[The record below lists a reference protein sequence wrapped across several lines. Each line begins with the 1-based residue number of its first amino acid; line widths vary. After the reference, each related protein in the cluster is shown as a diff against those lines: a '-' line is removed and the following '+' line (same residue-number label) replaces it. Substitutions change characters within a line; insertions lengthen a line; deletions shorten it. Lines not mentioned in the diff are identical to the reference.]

1 MHADDDASFY
11 IGLRGPPPMARAA
24 PKSAGKRQQGQRQPA
39 AAEIR
44 KMINVVSEADIKKFL
59 ASELRRDGDML
70 GRFGALAG
78 RSLSDSRGAD
88 YYAKVERLLEKG
100 SDRGLISHH
109 TPYISLVSVTKD
121 AKAREKIGDYAEAAR
136 IYGQI
141 ADAIIDHLPHI
152 FSVTERF
159 RSQASRCILAMGG
172 CAEKAGDAGARMRIA
187 RYLAAGYVRDY
198 GGMWTDEYED
208 ALDKVVQ
215 KQGDKERL
223 RKVIEKVLAAG
234 PPAGLDK
241 YELDGW
247 GKYLKEYGD
256 DLGD

>member
-1 MHADDDASFY
+1 
-11 IGLRGPPPMARAA
+11 MARAA
-24 PKSAGKRQQGQRQPA
+24 PKSAGKGQRQPA

-59 ASELRRDGDML
+59 AAELRRDGDML

-78 RSLSDSRGAD
+78 KSLAGSRGAD

-141 ADAIIDHLPHI
+141 ADAIIDWLPHI

-187 RYLAAGYVRDY
+187 KYLAAGYARDY
-198 GGMWTDEYED
+198 SGMWTDEYEA
-208 ALDKVVQ
+208 ALEKVVQ
-215 KQGDKERL
+215 KQGDGKRL
-223 RKVIEKVLAAG
+223 REVIEKVLEAG
-234 PPAGLDK
+234 PPDGLDK
-241 YELDGW
+241 YEMDRW
-247 GKYLKEYGD
+247 GKYLKEYVEGME
-256 DLGD
+256 G